1 MESNTNIISS
11 AGLHRLDQ
19 RQRHSVTSE
28 EVDVRQVQNA
38 LGNLSLCTGLNFLNY
53 NVRKQ
58 LRLYQITS

>member
-38 LGNLSLCTGLNFLNY
+38 LGNLSLSTGLTPSHNRAERDCGSY
-53 NVRKQ
+53 
-58 LRLYQITS
+58 S